1 MLVRRMQFKMLCGLA
16 AVWAWLIP
24 GLAAQDAVGR
34 EISPWRPGTLEI
46 HQISTGR
53 GNAGLYIFPDG
64 TTLLVDAG
72 ELARKTPRHTPDRP
86 DGSRPAGEWIVRYLR
101 HALRH
106 TGQPALD
113 YVLVTHFHGDHMG
126 VPTESSP
133 LSKSG
138 AYRLAGLTYV
148 GEHITI
154 RKLLDRGWPEYNYPL
169 PMQDGAMKNYRAFL
183 TWQRENRGL
192 QVERFV
198 PGRKDQVV
206 LVKNAAAYQ
215 NFEFRNIGAN
225 GEIWTGVGSITRQHF
240 PALDTLPR
248 AEWPSENMCS
258 VSFRLSY
265 GRFDF
270 FNGGDIVGIP
280 APGFPRW
287 HDVETPV
294 AQAVGPVE
302 AAILNHHGYIDTMNE
317 FFIAALRPRVWTLS
331 VWDSGHP
338 TSAVWHRLQSTR
350 LYPGPRD
357 VFATDLHPGVR
368 VVISGI
374 EKLASDHG
382 HIILRVSP
390 GGDEFRVVIVDD
402 QDESHGILKI
412 FGPYPCQ

>member
-1 MLVRRMQFKMLCGLA
+1 MWIRTVTFAALA
-16 AVWAWLIP
+16 ALTSCAI
-24 GLAAQDAVGR
+24 AQNAPGR
-34 EISPWRPGTLEI
+34 EISPWNRGTLEI

-72 ELARKTPRHTPDRP
+72 ELAGKNPRHTPDRP
-86 DGSRPAGEWIVRYLR
+86 NDSLPAGEWITRYIR

-106 TGQPALD
+106 AAQPSLD
-113 YVLVTHFHGDHMG
+113 YVLLTHFHGDHMG
-126 VPTESSP
+126 VPGPNSP
-133 LSKSG
+133 VSRSG
-138 AYRLAGLTYV
+138 AFKLTGVTFV
-148 GEHITI
+148 GEHLKIT
-154 RKLLDRGWPEYNYPL
+154 KLLDRGWPDYNYPVPL
-169 PMQDGAMKNYRAFL
+169 EDATMKNYRAFL
-183 TWQRENRGL
+183 TWQMKNQGL
-192 QVERFV
+192 QVERFGA
-198 PGRKDQVV
+198 GRKDQVV
-206 LVKNAAAYQ
+206 LLHEPGAYRD
-215 NFEFRNIGAN
+215 FEFRNIGAN
-225 GEIWTGVGSITRQHF
+225 GEIWTGVGSTTRQHF
-240 PALDTLPR
+240 PALDTVPR

-258 VSFRLSY
+258 ISFRLSY
-265 GRFDF
+265 GKFDF

-294 AQAVGPVE
+294 AQVVGPVE

-357 VFATDLHPGVR
+357 IFATDLHPGVR

-374 EKLASDHG
+374 EKLASDRG
-382 HIILRVSP
+382 HIVIRVSQ
-390 GGDEFRVVIVDD
+390 GGGEFQVLIVEN
-402 QDESHGILKI
+402 QDESHHILKV
-412 FGPYPCQ
+412 FGPYRCN